1 MPNRHSLLV
10 LLAMS
15 LLAWPLAALAA
26 DPVTWYSLDGGGVT
40 RVTAGGFA
48 LGGTIGQPDAG
59 SLSGGAYALRGG
71 FWHGGASGTVG
82 VDDGPA
88 TIQRFAFARPWPN
101 PVRATS
107 RVAFDLP
114 RAARVA
120 LTIFDVSGRAVRTW
134 DFGRLLPGHQERVWH
149 AVDAGG
155 RPMSSGVYFLRLDA
169 ERDRGV
175 HKVIVIR

>member
-10 LLAMS
+10 LLATL
-15 LLAWPLAALAA
+15 LLASASPAFAVDPL
-26 DPVTWYSLDGGGVT
+26 TWHSLDGGGATHVT
-40 RVTAGGFA
+40 SGGFV

-59 SLSGGAYALRGG
+59 SLTGGGYQLAGG
-71 FWHGGASGTVG
+71 FWHGGASGTLG

-88 TIQRFAFARPWPN
+88 VIQRFAFARPWPN
-101 PVRATS
+101 PVRANS

-134 DFGRLLPGHQERVWH
+134 DFGRLPAGHQERTWH

-175 HKVIVIR
+175 HKVIVIH